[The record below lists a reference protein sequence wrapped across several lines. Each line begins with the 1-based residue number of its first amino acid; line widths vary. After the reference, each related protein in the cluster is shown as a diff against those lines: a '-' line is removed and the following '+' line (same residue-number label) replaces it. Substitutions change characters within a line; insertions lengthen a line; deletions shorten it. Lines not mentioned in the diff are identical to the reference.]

1 MNDFVEIKSTKRQRK
16 RERNERNKQQK
27 KDAELNKKKVLI
39 EMRTFFYKKERENI
53 GWWFLLGY

>member
-1 MNDFVEIKSTKRQRK
+1 MKNKEKQRK
-16 RERNERNKQQK
+16 KQKKQKQRNKQQK

-39 EMRTFFYKKERENI
+39 EMKTFFYKKERENI